1 MRGSGWVMGKEGWRE
16 RERDKGREGGVQNG
30 EVRGRGV
37 EGSGE
42 GGQREEER
50 GRGGLKGKGS
60 DGGREK
66 GGVMVGG
73 RKVE

>member
-1 MRGSGWVMGKEGWRE
+1 M
-16 RERDKGREGGVQNG
+16 
-30 EVRGRGV
+30 

-60 DGGREK
+60 DDGREK
-66 GGVMVGG
+66 GGVMMGG